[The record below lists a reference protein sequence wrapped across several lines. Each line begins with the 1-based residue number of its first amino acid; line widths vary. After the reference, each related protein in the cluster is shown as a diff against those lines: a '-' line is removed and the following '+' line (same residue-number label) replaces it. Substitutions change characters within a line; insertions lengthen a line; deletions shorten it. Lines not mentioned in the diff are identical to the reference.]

1 MEMIKRINKQS
12 IAVLIVAAILS
23 SFFDWKKLPL
33 SVLIGGALALANL
46 KGIHW
51 GVSALINPE
60 EASEAKGK
68 LVFFSMFRL
77 LIVFVL
83 LAVMLYFKLVNI
95 FGVLTGLTIVFIIIM
110 KEGLIASKKL

>member
-1 MEMIKRINKQS
+1 MEMIKRINRQS
-12 IAVLIVAAILS
+12 IIVLLIAAAFS
-23 SFFDWKKLPL
+23 AFMDWKKLPL
-33 SVLIGGALALANL
+33 SILIGGALALANL

-77 LIVFVL
+77 LIVFVI

-95 FGVLTGLTIVFIIIM
+95 FAVLIGLTIVFVIIM